1 MLVPILQYPDR
12 VTSGRDVYRVS
23 AVGERQDDGRWSG
36 YLVFTSIIGGRSVM
50 TPRETTQSSF
60 ETLDH
65 WARGISP
72 VYLEGAIERALSL
85 QPEARL
91 ERQLADIERLEVD
104 ATLEAEELERA
115 AAIARAEAEL
125 AAEKRVETQRALE
138 RRLEQKRPRLRR
150 MSRWQRQPKPKR
162 RRREPAWRPPAHPQ
176 RPAGGASNC
185 VVPRVTSGDV
195 DATWRST
202 RPSTWTARGGA
213 YG

>member
-125 AAEKRVETQRALE
+125 AAEKRVETQRALAE
-138 RRLEQKRPRLRR
+138 ARTETAAAEADEPLAAAAEAEAAAARARVAAARASTAPG
-150 MSRWQRQPKPKR
+150 
-162 RRREPAWRPPAHPQ
+162 RRRE
-176 RPAGGASNC
+176 
-185 VVPRVTSGDV
+185 
-195 DATWRST
+195 
-202 RPSTWTARGGA
+202 
-213 YG
+213 